1 MLNHLAWISGAAIS
15 LLISPAS
22 ASAETALEKA
32 LSGGQGLSA
41 EEIDARIVDH
51 TITARSGERT
61 FVFYYGPDN
70 TLTGRMIDGSWSD
83 TGYFGITDD
92 DQVCL
97 SMTPDEGRLRCMRL
111 IARGDIVQKFDV
123 SGELTFE
130 LLSFEKGNKL

>member
-1 MLNHLAWISGAAIS
+1 ML
-15 LLISPAS
+15 PAS
-22 ASAETALEKA
+22 ATEETALGKA
-32 LSGGQGLSA
+32 LSGGQELSS
-41 EEIDARIVDH
+41 EEIAARIVDH
-51 TITARSGERT
+51 TITARSGDRT
-61 FVFYYGPDN
+61 FVFYYGADN
-70 TLTGRMIDGSWSD
+70 TLTGRMIGGSWSD

-111 IARGDIVQKFDV
+111 VDQGDIVQKFDA

>member
-1 MLNHLAWISGAAIS
+1 MLNHLTQLSGVAIT
-15 LLISPAS
+15 LLMLPVS
-22 ASAETALEKA
+22 APAETALERA

-41 EEIDARIVDH
+41 EEIAARIVDH
-51 TITARSGERT
+51 TITARSGDRT
-61 FVFYYGPDN
+61 FVFYYGADN
-70 TLTGRMIDGSWSD
+70 ELTGRMIGGGWND
-83 TGYFGITDD
+83 TGYYGITDD

-111 IARGDIVQKFDV
+111 VSRGDVIQKFDT